1 MNQPM
6 TLEQV
11 AEFIRAGE
19 FRGNAYAEQ
28 AAATVEA
35 AALDVGAAEVLAEII
50 DALSDSESGCGNC
63 PLFEADTCK
72 GRCRRTSIAYA
83 RAEAE
88 RRREQGGGDH
98 E

>member
-35 AALDVGAAEVLAEII
+35 AALDAGAAEVLAEWWE
-50 DALSDSESGCGNC
+50 DKQEETGLC
-63 PLFEADTCK
+63 PGPDEWS
-72 GRCRRTSIAYA
+72 CRQGPCRECVLDHA
-83 RAEAE
+83 RAEPK
-88 RRREQGGGDH
+88 RRREAGA
-98 E
+98 